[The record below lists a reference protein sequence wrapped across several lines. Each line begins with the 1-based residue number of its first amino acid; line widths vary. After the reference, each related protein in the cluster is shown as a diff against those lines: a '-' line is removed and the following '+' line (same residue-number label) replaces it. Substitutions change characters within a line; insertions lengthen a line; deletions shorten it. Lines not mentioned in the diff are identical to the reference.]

1 MGNIA
6 ERTTIGGNTTSIC
19 SSREGGSARKAS
31 RAIVAHG
38 EYIHQIVNDQ
48 RILNTPWANIRP
60 IFHLWWPL
68 MKIHSKNRYLI
79 LVRSKPVLLIT
90 IFLFLYSRNL
100 PNVGSTYIVSL
111 RAARILS
118 PISIRKPRG
127 FSHTSLSMVLGVGYV
142 LTGSD

>member
-1 MGNIA
+1 MWAISLNEQQLAGILHQYVLHEKRFSSVKHL
-6 ERTTIGGNTTSIC
+6 ERLWPI
-19 SSREGGSARKAS
+19 
-31 RAIVAHG
+31 G

-68 MKIHSKNRYLI
+68 MKIHSKNQYLI

-111 RAARILS
+111 KLPGFYDPFQLENRADFPTLLYQW
-118 PISIRKPRG
+118 
-127 FSHTSLSMVLGVGYV
+127 F
-142 LTGSD
+142 